1 MKATRR
7 KLFSLLLALIL
18 VAIAAAMMVIGRGHT
33 LYFDNKTVEDY
44 QGQEYKAAHKV
55 VVTVKGEE
63 VAKLAKRER
72 GMATWIGQNF
82 KMVLEVTQEKG
93 GEPEIREIDLKLPY
107 SVDGIVINLPALLA
121 GLPEEAWYSEFVPA
135 VTEEPVDEGVPGEG
149 DEFGLGGDMGLE
161 GEIGLEEGLG
171 DV

>member
-7 KLFSLLLALIL
+7 KLFALLLVLIL
-18 VAIAAAMMVIGRGHT
+18 AAIAACMMVIGRGHT
-33 LYFDNKTVEDY
+33 VYFDNKTIEDY
-44 QGQEYKAAHKV
+44 QGQEYKSFEKV

-63 VAKLAKRER
+63 AAKLAKRER
-72 GMATWIGQNF
+72 GMTTWIGQNF
-82 KMVLEVTQEKG
+82 KMTLEITEKKGDEPRTQEVS
-93 GEPEIREIDLKLPY
+93 IKLPY
-107 SVDGIVINLPALLA
+107 SVDGIVVNLPAYLA

-149 DEFGLGGDMGLE
+149 DEFGLGLE
-161 GEIGLEEGLG
+161 GELGLEEGLG

>member
-1 MKATRR
+1 MKTRR
-7 KLFSLLLALIL
+7 ILFSLLLALVL
-18 VAIAAAMMVIGRGHT
+18 VAIAACMMVIGRGHT
-33 LYFDNKTVEDY
+33 VYFDNKTLEDY
-44 QGQEYKAAHKV
+44 QGQEYKAANKI

-121 GLPEEAWYSEFVPA
+121 GLPEEAWFSEFVPA

-161 GEIGLEEGLG
+161 VGLEDGLG